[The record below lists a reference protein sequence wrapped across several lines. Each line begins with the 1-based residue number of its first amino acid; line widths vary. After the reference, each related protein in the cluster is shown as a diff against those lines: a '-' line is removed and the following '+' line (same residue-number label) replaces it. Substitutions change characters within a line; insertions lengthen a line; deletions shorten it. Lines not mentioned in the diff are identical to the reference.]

1 MGGKIFA
8 HRGASQLAPEN
19 TMPAF
24 ELAYQLKADA
34 IETDVQLT
42 KDRIPVLFHDI
53 RLNRTTNQKGY
64 IKDFTYE
71 QLTKLDAGSWF
82 SKKYIGTSIVS
93 LEDFLKWVEDKP
105 LMINLELK
113 NHKIAYKHL
122 EEIVLE
128 MIEYFQMEER
138 IILSSFNP
146 ASVQRLA
153 KMTHIQTAFLT
164 SKRRTDLVEYAQSLG
179 ATALH
184 IHYRLLR
191 RNIVEQSRNGNM
203 PLRIYTV
210 NKRRQLLRCFHKKCD
225 GIITDVPHK
234 AKRIRNLFR
243 K

>member
-1 MGGKIFA
+1 MCGKIFA
-8 HRGASQLAPEN
+8 HRGASKLAPEN

-24 ELAYQLKADA
+24 EMAYQLKADA

-42 KDRIPVLFHDI
+42 KDHIPVLFHDI
-53 RLNRTTNQKGY
+53 RLNRTTNRKGY
-64 IKDFTYE
+64 VKDLTYQE
-71 QLTKLDAGSWF
+71 LSTLDVGSWF
-82 SKKYIGTSIVS
+82 SKKFIETPVVS
-93 LEDFLKWVEDKP
+93 LEDFLTWVEDKP
-105 LMINLELK
+105 LTINLELK
-113 NHKIAYKHL
+113 NNKVAYKHL
-122 EEIVLE
+122 EDIVLE
-128 MIEYFQMEER
+128 MVEHFQVADR
-138 IILSSFNP
+138 TILSSFNP
-146 ASVQRLA
+146 TSIQRLA

-203 PLRIYTV
+203 PLRVYTV

-234 AKRIRNLFR
+234 AQRIRNLFR
-243 K
+243 I